1 MSSMWKIL
9 SGEKSKLNKG
19 RQQVISKFSF
29 DKFSEDFVDGILEVS
44 SKKK

>member
-1 MSSMWKIL
+1 MWKII
-9 SGEKSKLNKG
+9 SGEKGKLTQG

-44 SKKK
+44 FKKKSQ